1 MWPSEND
8 STTLSVM
15 RVFLKME
22 EKNPCQIE
30 WMCVVEASRFLGVDE
45 CVIIK

>member
-1 MWPSEND
+1 
-8 STTLSVM
+8 M